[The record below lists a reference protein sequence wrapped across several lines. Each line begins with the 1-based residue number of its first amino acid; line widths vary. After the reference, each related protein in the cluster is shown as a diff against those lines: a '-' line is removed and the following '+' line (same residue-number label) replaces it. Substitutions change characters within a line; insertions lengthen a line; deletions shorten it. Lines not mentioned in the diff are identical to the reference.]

1 MAALMETRAP
11 PPPGSPLR
19 PRDPRTGQE
28 IEKCEVVKDT
38 NTAGANSSTLTAE
51 ELKAVDVE
59 IYSDYRGTR
68 PER

>member
-11 PPPGSPLR
+11 PPPGSRSGRAIPE
-19 PRDPRTGQE
+19 PGQE
-28 IEKCEVVKDT
+28 IEECEVVKDT